1 VQSAASL
8 CAELNLAGCR
18 QHQRWQAA
26 CRLPRRRQGPPGQTV
41 VNGDVATATC
51 RVWQRRQGGAGIGP
65 GGTCHVSPGQG
76 CGHSQV
82 VFFDKFFQRWFFLPF
97 HWCRWCH
104 VSKIRVTIPFTGQ
117 AGTLSRFLSLLPVR
131 PASASGYHD
140 ELAHLIRVSLDLYLP
155 ELKFHGPAS
164 DVLTVAGT
172 TTSGQYYVH
181 SDVLYLQN
189 TTLYVFK
196 FRHFAWLIN
205 SDITTMH
212 KTSIKMS
219 GRCSTTEET
228 RTTLLQI
235 ISSCAFIG
243 TMDIWSNGWKWKYT

>member
-1 VQSAASL
+1 LVALIVVVVDSNNEKKTTPLTGLFNSYEIAADFL
-8 CAELNLAGCR
+8 CR
-18 QHQRWQAA
+18 S
-26 CRLPRRRQGPPGQTV
+26 T
-41 VNGDVATATC
+41 
-51 RVWQRRQGGAGIGP
+51 
-65 GGTCHVSPGQG
+65 
-76 CGHSQV
+76 
-82 VFFDKFFQRWFFLPF
+82 
-97 HWCRWCH
+97 
-104 VSKIRVTIPFTGQ
+104 
-117 AGTLSRFLSLLPVR
+117 SRFLSLPVHVR

-140 ELAHLIRVSLDLYLP
+140 ELAQLIRVSLDFYLP

-189 TTLYVFK
+189 TTLYVFL
-196 FRHFAWLIN
+196 FRLFAWLIN

-212 KTSIKMS
+212 KTSIKML

-228 RTTLLQI
+228 RTTLQQI
-235 ISSCAFIG
+235 ISSCAFMG